1 LSRSDQ
7 PDRST
12 DVRHAAVEILDRVDR
27 AGAWASRLLEARERT
42 FADRRDRALLHETVL
57 GVLRRKRLLD
67 AVLARASDRP
77 LAKLDGLVSATLR
90 VGAYSLLFLDRVP
103 DHAAVTTAVDSIRRS
118 RPRAVGYVN
127 GVLRKVAREG
137 ADWLPTRPGERSVEA
152 WAEWTSHPDWWV
164 ERVVE
169 RSGWDAAIAVLEAN
183 NRPARTTLH
192 PNPSRASVERLAA
205 ALSEK
210 GCRTRPGKM
219 IGESLR
225 VFSGSPGDALA
236 RGQCWV
242 QDEAS
247 QLVACLAA
255 AGPGMR
261 VLDACAAPGGK
272 TMQLASR
279 VGSKGR
285 VIAMDRHRG
294 RMKRLV
300 ENIER
305 CGFER
310 VSPLIADMTAAPP
323 FSARFDRILIDAPC
337 SGTGTL
343 RRHPEIRWR
352 LTPEAIRLVAERQ
365 GRLLD
370 RAPGLLADGGRLVYS
385 VCSMEPEEGVQVIA
399 SFLERTPEFSV
410 VDPTPDLPAS
420 AHPLVGPDRFLR
432 TNPAADGLDGFFGA
446 VLERR

>member
-7 PDRST
+7 ADRPS
-12 DVRHAAVEILDRVDR
+12 DVRDAAVEILDRVER
-27 AGAWASRLLEARERT
+27 AGAWASRLLETRERT
-42 FADRRDRALLHETVL
+42 LGDRRDRALLHETVL
-57 GVLRRKRLLD
+57 GALRRKRSLD
-67 AVLARASDRP
+67 AVLAHASDRP
-77 LAKLDGLVSATLR
+77 LAKLDGVVAATLR

-103 DHAAVTTAVDSIRRS
+103 DHAAVTTAVDSIRRR
-118 RPRAVGYVN
+118 RPRAAGYVN
-127 GVLRKVAREG
+127 GVLRKVARHG
-137 ADWLPTRPGERSVEA
+137 HDWLPTRPETRSIPE
-152 WAEWTSHPDWWV
+152 WAVWTSHPDWWV

-169 RSGWDAAIAVLEAN
+169 RLGWDAAIALLEAN

-192 PNPSRASVERLAA
+192 PNPARASVERLAA
-205 ALSEK
+205 SLSEK

-219 IGESLR
+219 VGESLR

-236 RGQCWV
+236 RGLCWV

-247 QLVACLAA
+247 QLVARLAA
-255 AGPGMR
+255 VGPGMLA
-261 VLDACAAPGGK
+261 LDACAAPGGK
-272 TMQLASR
+272 TMQLASG
-279 VGSKGR
+279 VGPSGR
-285 VIAMDRHRG
+285 VVAVDRHAG
-294 RMKRLV
+294 RMKRLIDNV
-300 ENIER
+300 ER
-305 CGFER
+305 CGFNR
-310 VSPLIADMTAAPP
+310 VSPAIADMTAQPP

-370 RAPGLLADGGRLVYS
+370 RAAGLLADRGRLVYS
-385 VCSMEPEEGVQVIA
+385 VCSMEPEEGEQVIA
-399 SFLERTPEFSV
+399 SFLDRTPDFSV
-410 VDPTPDLPAS
+410 LDPTSDLPVPARS
-420 AHPLVGPDRFLR
+420 LVGPDLFLR

>member
-12 DVRHAAVEILDRVDR
+12 DVRLAAVEILDRVER
-27 AGAWASRLLEARERT
+27 AGAWASRLLETHERT

-57 GVLRRKRLLD
+57 GVLRSRRLLD
-67 AVLARASDRP
+67 AVLTHASDRP
-77 LAKLDGLVSATLR
+77 LAKLDGLVRATLR
-90 VGAYSLLFLDRVP
+90 VGTYSLLLLDRVP
-103 DHAAVTTAVDSIRRS
+103 DHAAVGTAVESIRRK

-127 GVLRKVAREG
+127 GVLRKVARQG
-137 ADWLPTRPGERSVEA
+137 AGWLPTRPVGRSVAA

-169 RSGWDAAIAVLEAN
+169 RCGWATAIALLEAN

-192 PNPSRASVERLAA
+192 PNPARASTERLAA

-210 GCRTRPGKM
+210 GCRTRPGK
-219 IGESLR
+219 ILGESLR

-236 RGQCWV
+236 KGQCWV

-247 QLVACLAA
+247 QLVALLAA
-255 AGPGMR
+255 AGPGML

-279 VGSKGR
+279 VGPSGR
-285 VIAMDRHRG
+285 VVAVDRHAG
-294 RMKRLV
+294 RMRRLV
-300 ENIER
+300 SNVER
-305 CGFER
+305 CGFAR
-310 VSPLIADMTAAPP
+310 VSPVIADMTAPAPFGKP
-323 FSARFDRILIDAPC
+323 FDRILIDAPC

-370 RAPGLLADGGRLVYS
+370 RAAGLLADGGRLVYS
-385 VCSMEPEEGVQVIA
+385 VCSLEPEEGVQVIA
-399 SFLERTPEFSV
+399 SFLERNPEFSA
-410 VDPTPDLPAS
+410 VDPTPDLPAT
-420 AHPLVGPDRFLR
+420 ARPRVGPDRYLR
-432 TNPAADGLDGFFGA
+432 TDPAADELDGFFGA